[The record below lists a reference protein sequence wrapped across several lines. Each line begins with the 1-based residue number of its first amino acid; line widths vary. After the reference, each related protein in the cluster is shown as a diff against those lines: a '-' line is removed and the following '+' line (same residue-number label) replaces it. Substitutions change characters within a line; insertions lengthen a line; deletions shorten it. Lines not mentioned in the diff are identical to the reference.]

1 MEIHNYHKLICFPL
15 EKKYNLFLME
25 NVILDDLIVNNA
37 KEFTEEIVETVP
49 ETVPETVVET
59 VPETVPET
67 VVETVPETVVETVPV
82 TVPETV
88 VETVVETVAETVV
101 VVTVVDILEVI
112 PTNNIHYISEQ
123 MLYKN
128 TIPIITTTFQR
139 PVSAK
144 NFVTPRR
151 AGTMNF
157 LKM

>member
-37 KEFTEEIVETVP
+37 KEFTEEI
-49 ETVPETVVET
+49 VET